1 MSNWAEKRAELE
13 RKVLEA
19 RKTILDYEKTPR
31 LYRTI
36 TDSEYTQAKRDL
48 IEYSTAIH
56 DGNYEANKPA
66 DPLAE
71 MNLAQLKEL
80 YEQERSA
87 HVGDEKTWGDDG
99 FVARPVADTQKLTN
113 LLRIQTRIQ
122 KLESEEGASE

>member
-19 RKTILDYEKTPR
+19 RRTILDYEKTPR

-48 IEYSTAIH
+48 IEYPTAIH
-56 DGNYEANKPA
+56 DGDYEANKPA

-87 HVGDEKTWGDDG
+87 HVGDGKTWGDEG
-99 FVARPVADTQKLTN
+99 FVARPVADTRKLAN
-113 LLRIQTRIQ
+113 LTRIQTLIQ
-122 KLESEEGASE
+122 KLESEEGTSE